1 MRFRKKN
8 IDFVEE
14 STEQNELK
22 KGSFKSL
29 LDGSLLTRKSVI
41 RQLPFILFLTF
52 LAIIYIGNR
61 YHAEKIVRKTV
72 AIQNEINEL
81 RAEAITTAAEL
92 MFISKQ
98 SEVSKLV
105 KQKNLDLEESV
116 EPPTKINISKRKRK

>member
-22 KGSFKSL
+22 KSSFKSL
-29 LDGSLLTRKSVI
+29 LDGSLLTRKRVI

-72 AIQNEINEL
+72 VLQNEIKEL
-81 RAEAITTAAEL
+81 RAEAITTASEL

-105 KQKNLDLEESV
+105 KQNNLNLEESV
-116 EPPTKINISKRKRK
+116 EPPTKINISKRK

>member
-29 LDGSLLTRKSVI
+29 LDGSLLTRKRVI

-72 AIQNEINEL
+72 VLQNEIKEL
-81 RAEAITTAAEL
+81 RAEAITTASEL

-105 KQKNLDLEESV
+105 KQNNLKLEESV
-116 EPPTKINISKRKRK
+116 EPPTKINISKRK